1 MLTRKNFLAGSAA
14 LIASS
19 ILAACGNSG
28 SASSSAS
35 ETKTL
40 TVAASPSPHAEILN
54 NFAVP
59 KLKDQNIDL
68 EVKEYTDYIIPN
80 QVTSSGEVDAN
91 YFQHI
96 NYLNWFNGEYNTHLV
111 SAAYV
116 HYEPFGIYAGKVSAI
131 ADLKDGDE
139 IDIPNDGSNETRALL
154 LLQQEGLI
162 TLKDGITAA
171 SNATIQDIESY
182 NVNITIREIEAAQ
195 LTQAL
200 PGIAMAVING
210 NYALQ
215 GGLNAGSDALAIEAA
230 DGDAA
235 QEYGNILAVK
245 EGTEESDKVK
255 ALVAALE
262 SKQVADFITETY
274 NGSVV
279 STVENPTDGYD
290 ATVDYDALKGQK
302 ITVAA
307 STTTHAEILKVA
319 QEILAAKDVELEIVE
334 FTDYVQPNLVVD
346 NGEIDANYFQ
356 HLPYLEDFNAEN
368 GTKLVSVS
376 VIHVEPMGLY
386 GGRQTTLDALGLSK

>member
-1 MLTRKNFLAGSAA
+1 MKKFLALALSSVLALSLLAGCGSSNTPAASGSSGSAGSASTGETVT
-14 LIASS
+14 LKVGAS
-19 ILAACGNSG
+19 I
-28 SASSSAS
+28 
-35 ETKTL
+35 T
-40 TVAASPSPHAEILN
+40 PHAEILN
-54 NFAVP
+54 QCKPILAE
-59 KLKDQNIDL
+59 QGIDL
-68 EVKEYTDYIIPN
+68 EVVEYTDYVQPN
-80 QVTSSGEVDAN
+80 TALEEGSLDAN

-111 SAAYV
+111 SAASV

-139 IDIPNDGSNETRALL
+139 IAIPNDGSNETRALL

-171 SNATIQDIESY
+171 SNATVQDIESY

-245 EGTEESDKVK
+245 EGH
-255 ALVAALE
+255 
-262 SKQVADFITETY
+262 
-274 NGSVV
+274 
-279 STVENPTDGYD
+279 ENDP
-290 ATVDYDALKGQK
+290 A
-302 ITVAA
+302 
-307 STTTHAEILKVA
+307 
-319 QEILAAKDVELEIVE
+319 ILALIDVLHSDTIR
-334 FTDYVQPNLVVD
+334 DYINNTYSGAVVPT
-346 NGEIDANYFQ
+346 F
-356 HLPYLEDFNAEN
+356 
-368 GTKLVSVS
+368 
-376 VIHVEPMGLY
+376 
-386 GGRQTTLDALGLSK
+386 

>member
-1 MLTRKNFLAGSAA
+1 MKKFLALALSSVLALSLLAGCGSSNTPAA
-14 LIASS
+14 SGS
-19 ILAACGNSG
+19 SG
-28 SASSSAS
+28 SASNGETVTLKVGAS
-35 ETKTL
+35 IT
-40 TVAASPSPHAEILN
+40 PHAEILN
-54 NFAVP
+54 QCKPILAE
-59 KLKDQNIDL
+59 QGIDL
-68 EVKEYTDYIIPN
+68 EVVEYTDYVQPN
-80 QVTSSGEVDAN
+80 TALEEGSLDAN

-111 SAAYV
+111 SAASV

-171 SNATIQDIESY
+171 SNATVQDIESY

-245 EGTEESDKVK
+245 EGH
-255 ALVAALE
+255 
-262 SKQVADFITETY
+262 
-274 NGSVV
+274 
-279 STVENPTDGYD
+279 ENDP
-290 ATVDYDALKGQK
+290 A
-302 ITVAA
+302 
-307 STTTHAEILKVA
+307 
-319 QEILAAKDVELEIVE
+319 ILALIDVLHSDTIR
-334 FTDYVQPNLVVD
+334 DYINNTYSGAVVPT
-346 NGEIDANYFQ
+346 F
-356 HLPYLEDFNAEN
+356 
-368 GTKLVSVS
+368 
-376 VIHVEPMGLY
+376 
-386 GGRQTTLDALGLSK
+386 